1 MLYRKYRANP
11 TERNRAV
18 PGTPHAVL
26 VPVTPAASHVSCL
39 SLVMLAR
46 ASQHDS
52 CQSLDLLRTRRAS
65 HATCS
70 HSSTWT
76 HSMRRAR
83 HSTVALGGV
92 GTILA
97 IQHSSYHYQVG
108 TLLASQHSSYQI
120 QVARCL
126 LHSTDHTIFTWHSTC
141 CTAFTIPHSLG
152 TVLAWDHS

>member
-1 MLYRKYRANP
+1 MLYSKHRANP

-97 IQHSSYHYQVG
+97 IQHSSYHYQDG
-108 TLLASQHSSYQI
+108 TLLASQHSPYHI
-120 QVARCL
+120 HLARF
-126 LHSTDHTIFTWHSTC
+126 LHGIIHRIRLWWYDGC
-141 CTAFTIPHSLG
+141 
-152 TVLAWDHS
+152 